1 MNFTLI
7 LLFWI
12 VFLILMP
19 LIISFFKKFLRDRDI
34 PTGIYLLF
42 LIILLISN
50 ILYSL
55 NGYISKENDIIG
67 IISQS
72 GSVIGLIMA
81 NIIFAYYFYY
91 LNGRYSIW
99 TTMYVAETACTIIAL
114 FFDPW
119 EIIYFENIGYVQTFS
134 NLFLLL
140 ISVNLLLLAMIVGIT
155 LGRMIKFVNRKLNE
169 EDILKEEF
177 SLLKKKK
184 GVYIFLL
191 FSYLIGLLIGTIG
204 MMPGV
209 YYLDYFAQI
218 IIFVPQTIYIALDK
232 DALFTQ
238 NTNLRGS
245 VLIIDNLTGTTIC
258 SWKPEK
264 FKEDDVQIAGFM
276 HAIRIF
282 SRVTFNTNISSQYI
296 GSRNLFLINYSLEKC
311 SIIVPITHLSPYI
324 EKIAIKT
331 LRSFNT
337 RYSDNLKDL
346 EGLHVI
352 SIFDDFK
359 QELERNFKIF
369 E

>member
-1 MNFTLI
+1 
-7 LLFWI
+7 
-12 VFLILMP
+12 MP
-19 LIISFFKKFLRDRDI
+19 LIISFFKKFYRNHDA

-55 NGYISKENDIIG
+55 NGYISKENNFIG

-119 EIIYFENIGYVQTFS
+119 ELIYFENIGYVQTFS

-169 EDILKEEF
+169 EDISKEEF

-184 GVYIFLL
+184 WGYIFLL
-191 FSYLIGLLIGTIG
+191 FSYIIGLLIGTIG

-209 YYLDYFAQI
+209 YYLDFFAQI
-218 IIFVPQTIYIALDK
+218 IIFIPQTIYIALDK
-232 DALFTQ
+232 NALFTQ

-245 VLIIDNLTGTTIC
+245 VLIINNLTGSTIC

-264 FKEDDVQIAGFM
+264 FKEDNVQIAGFM

-282 SRVTFNTNISSQYI
+282 SKVTFNTNVSSQFI
-296 GSRNLFLINYSLEKC
+296 GSRNLYLINYSLEKC
-311 SIIVPITHLSPYI
+311 SIIVPITHISPYI
-324 EKIAIKT
+324 ENVTIKT
-331 LRSFNT
+331 LKTFNI
-337 RYSDNLKDL
+337 RYSDNLKDFK
-346 EGLHVI
+346 GLDII
-352 SIFDDFK
+352 SNFESFK
-359 QELERNFKIF
+359 SELEKNFRIF